1 MSLASN
7 LPKYAVMA
15 VLVGGAAVLLL
26 KLVGGGGGSPGVGKV
41 NVKVPTNLSVVAVEG
56 KELFDENC
64 AVCHGE
70 NAAGTDQGPSF
81 IQSVYRPGHH
91 SNQAFVLAA
100 LTGVRAH
107 HWQFGNMPKQP
118 QVTQAQVLRITQYIR
133 ELQLANGI
141 Q

>member
-15 VLVGGAAVLLL
+15 VLAGGVAILVLRMI
-26 KLVGGGGGSPGVGKV
+26 GGGGSSLGTGRMD
-41 NVKVPTNLSVVAVEG
+41 VKIPASFSAVAMEG

-64 AVCHGE
+64 AACHGD
-70 NAAGTDQGPSF
+70 NASGTDQGPSLVQN
-81 IQSVYRPGHH
+81 IYRPGHH

-107 HWQFGNMPKQP
+107 HWPFGNMPKQP

-133 ELQLANGI
+133 ELQRANGV